1 MSVDMSRHFSL
12 GALLRFT
19 APTIAMMLVMSFY
32 TIVDGFFVSRYIGST
47 ALAAVNFAWPLHII
61 LGTIG
66 FMIGTGGTAII
77 SATRG
82 SGDEARAR
90 QQFSL
95 LVYVALAAG
104 VIAAIFGLLTLRPA
118 LSFLGAQGDL
128 LNQSYAYGIIITVAV
143 PALIAQYMF
152 QTFFIA
158 AGKPKLGFAVTIV
171 SGIANIVLDYILII
185 PLDMGIVGAAIG
197 TASAEAVGGI
207 IPLIYFASKNSSF
220 LRLGRTHFDGHTII
234 ATIINGSSE
243 MVSNIAMSV
252 VTVAY
257 NVQLL
262 RYLGENGVAAYSLIM
277 YAAFGFSAISLGFV
291 TGSSPLMSFQWG
303 AKNRVEMQSL
313 FRLSLRVLAVAG
325 VVMFVVTQLVARP
338 LAQFFVGYDAA
349 LTDLT
354 VHAARIFSLVMP
366 TMGFNLYAS
375 ALFTALENGKISA
388 LLTFVRVLICE
399 ISAVFLLP
407 LAFGGEGIWFSAA
420 VAEIPALALSFF
432 FIWRLRGH
440 YGYLPVPSRRCEEG
454 EA

>member
-32 TIVDGFFVSRYIGST
+32 TIVDGFFVSRYVGST

-61 LGTIG
+61 LGTLG
-66 FMIGTGGTAII
+66 FMIGTGGAAII

-82 SGDEARAR
+82 AGDEAKAR

-95 LVYVALAAG
+95 LVYVALAVG
-104 VIAAIFGLLTLRPA
+104 VVAAVFGVLTLHPA
-118 LSFLGAQGDL
+118 LSFLGAQGEL
-128 LNQSYAYGIIITVAV
+128 LSQSYAYGIIITIAV

-158 AGKPKLGFAVTIV
+158 AGKPKLGFAVTIA

-185 PLDMGIVGAAIG
+185 PMDMGIVGAAIG
-197 TASAEAVGGI
+197 TAAAEGVGGI

-220 LRLGRTHFDGHTII
+220 FRLGRTHCDWHTII
-234 ATIINGSSE
+234 HTVINGSSE

-252 VTVAY
+252 VTVCY

-262 RYLGENGVAAYSLIM
+262 RYLGEDGVAAYSLIM
-277 YAAFGFSAISLGFV
+277 YAAFAFTAISMGFV

-313 FRLSLRVLAVAG
+313 FRISLRVLAVAG
-325 VVMFVVTQLVARP
+325 VVMFVVTQIVARP
-338 LAQFFVGYDAA
+338 LAHLFVGYDAD

-354 VHAARIFSLVMP
+354 VHGARLFALVLL

-375 ALFTALENGKISA
+375 ALFTALGNGKISA

-407 LAFGGEGIWFSAA
+407 LVLGGNGIWLSAA
-420 VAEIPALALSFF
+420 LAEIPALALSFF
-432 FIWRLRGH
+432 FVWRLRH
-440 YGYLPVPSRRCEEG
+440 YYGYIKERQ
-454 EA
+454 